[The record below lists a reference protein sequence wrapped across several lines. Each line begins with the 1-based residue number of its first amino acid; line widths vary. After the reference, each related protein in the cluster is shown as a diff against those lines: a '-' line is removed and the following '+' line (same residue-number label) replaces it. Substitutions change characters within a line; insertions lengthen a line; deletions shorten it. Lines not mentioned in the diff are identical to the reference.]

1 MKFFLTLPSCFTANN
16 CRCFLPWTWVEVLI
30 VVAICAVV
38 EKKKKAARL
47 YKSNTNACIELSG
60 DSLGWCLCFLL
71 LFGFLSL
78 PSLLFFYFSSIQ
90 SHCRM
95 CRNRASKIKA
105 LLAG

>member
-1 MKFFLTLPSCFTANN
+1 MKFFFILPSCFTANN
-16 CRCFLPWTWVEVLI
+16 FPCLLPWTWVEVLI
-30 VVAICAVV
+30 VVVICAVV
-38 EKKKKAARL
+38 KKKRQQG
-47 YKSNTNACIELSG
+47 SINQIRMHELKCPVILWG
-60 DSLGWCLCFLL
+60 G

-95 CRNRASKIKA
+95 CRNRASKIKD